1 MKKICFLF
9 VFFTIVLH
17 SFSQTAVNKD
27 GSIKYRGNVAILV
40 KSRYFTFHDGKVV
53 KSVDD
58 ETKSMLET
66 TLRAISM
73 EKFQNICF
81 GIVNRDDAASKQVE
95 KLIEENKLEDY
106 LDGISVRAKNQ
117 GADYLYLVEAI
128 IYAENDA
135 SAQIEIS
142 TRLMNVENNL
152 GYHSYYRTKAVPLN
166 NEEQMR
172 KDISKLVKSF
182 SSSLENTLMQLF
194 PEQYYITKADGK
206 NWYLGAYQPNGRIM
220 PTDKFYAFNFQKDN
234 MNVAQEVAPIQ
245 ILDNIAVCQNASLSG
260 GQLVVKSNTQVS
272 NTSNIVLFRNVL
284 QPIIQGTNQ
293 MTMTF
298 FGLNSDNESYDGLTK
313 GRINNAVFDAITRH
327 PGLQLIEHDHLPSLK
342 KERELQKGE
351 DFLDGHVVKQMKAI
365 GATYLLKL
373 ESYARNEG
381 QVSFKMS
388 FISVEQN
395 MIARTVDV
403 VTSID
408 NIENEMY
415 KQICER
421 IAYPCVIRKL
431 SKDKYELSSA
441 ISLQTGNDCILAM
454 TKAIQNPMT
463 GETSYNR
470 IDVCS
475 AKFEKYMGNKC
486 IVSVDKVFSADDMSN
501 LEQYSSTGMVTLR
514 IDGAKIKSELNQ
526 RTDLQR
532 QVDKQEKRKKVKETL
547 KGLGKSI
554 FGNSKISVNSNR

>member
-1 MKKICFLF
+1 MKKINLLF
-9 VFFTIVLH
+9 VFISIALL

-27 GSIKYRGNVAILV
+27 GSIKFRGNVAILV
-40 KSRYFTFHDGKVV
+40 KSRYYTFQNGNAV
-53 KSVDD
+53 KCVDD
-58 ETKSMLET
+58 ESKTFLET

-81 GIVNRDDAASKQVE
+81 GIVNRDDIASKQVE
-95 KLIEENKLEDY
+95 ELIEENKLEDY

-117 GADYLYLVEAI
+117 GADYLYLVEAV
-128 IYAENDA
+128 IYGEDDA

-142 TRLMNVENNL
+142 SRLMNVENNL
-152 GYHSYYRTKAVPLN
+152 GYHSYYRSKAVALN

-172 KDISKLVKSF
+172 KDISKLVKTF
-182 SSSLENTLMQLF
+182 SLSLENTLMQIF
-194 PEQYYITKADGK
+194 PEQYYITKAEGK

-220 PTDKFYAFNFQKDN
+220 PTDRFYAFNFQKEN
-234 MNVAQEVAPIQ
+234 MNIAQDVAPIQ
-245 ILDNIAVCQNASLSG
+245 VLDNIAVCQNASLSN
-260 GQLVVKSNTQVS
+260 GQLVVKSNTQVQ
-272 NTSNIVLFRNVL
+272 NTSNIVLFRNVP
-284 QPIIQGTNQ
+284 QPIFQGANQ

-298 FGLNSDNESYDGLTK
+298 FGLNNDNESYDGLTK

-342 KERELQKGE
+342 KERELQKSE

-373 ESYARNEG
+373 ENYVRNEG
-381 QVSFKMS
+381 KVSFKMS
-388 FISVEQN
+388 FISVGQN
-395 MIARTVDV
+395 MIVRTIDV

-408 NIENEMY
+408 NIEDEMY

-421 IAYPCVIRKL
+421 IAYPCVVKKIAKN
-431 SKDKYELSSA
+431 KYELSSA

-470 IDVCS
+470 TDVCS
-475 AKFEKYMGNKC
+475 AKLEKYMGNKC
-486 IVSVDKVFSADDMSN
+486 IVSIDKVFSADDLSS
-501 LEQYSSTGMVTLR
+501 LEQISQTGLVTLR
-514 IDGAKIKSELNQ
+514 IDGTKIRSDIDYK
-526 RTDLQR
+526 TDVQR
-532 QVDKQEKRKKVKETL
+532 QINKQEKRKKVKETL
-547 KGLGKSI
+547 RGIGKSL
-554 FGNSKISVNSNR
+554 FGNAKISINGN

>member
-1 MKKICFLF
+1 MKKINLLF
-9 VFFTIVLH
+9 VFISIALL

-27 GSIKYRGNVAILV
+27 GSIKFRGNVAILV
-40 KSRYFTFHDGKVV
+40 KSRYYTFQNGNAV
-53 KSVDD
+53 KCVDD
-58 ETKSMLET
+58 ESKTFLET

-81 GIVNRDDAASKQVE
+81 GIVNRDDIASKQVE
-95 KLIEENKLEDY
+95 ELIEENKLEDY

-117 GADYLYLVEAI
+117 GADYLYLVEAV
-128 IYAENDA
+128 IYGEDDA

-142 TRLMNVENNL
+142 SRLMNVENNL
-152 GYHSYYRTKAVPLN
+152 GYHSYYRSKAVALN

-172 KDISKLVKSF
+172 KDISKLVKTF
-182 SSSLENTLMQLF
+182 SLSLENTLMQIF
-194 PEQYYITKADGK
+194 PEQYYITKAEGK

-220 PTDKFYAFNFQKDN
+220 PTDRFYAFNFQKEN
-234 MNVAQEVAPIQ
+234 MNIAQDVAPIQ
-245 ILDNIAVCQNASLSG
+245 VLDNIAVCQNASLSN
-260 GQLVVKSNTQVS
+260 GQLVVKSNTQVQ
-272 NTSNIVLFRNVL
+272 NTSNIVLFRNVP
-284 QPIIQGTNQ
+284 QPIFQGANQ

-298 FGLNSDNESYDGLTK
+298 FGLNNDNESYDGLTK

-342 KERELQKGE
+342 KERELQKSE

-373 ESYARNEG
+373 ENYVRNERK
-381 QVSFKMS
+381 VSFKMS
-388 FISVEQN
+388 FISVGQN
-395 MIARTVDV
+395 MIVRTIDV

-408 NIENEMY
+408 NIEDEMY

-421 IAYPCVIRKL
+421 IAYPCVVKKIAKN
-431 SKDKYELSSA
+431 KYELSSA

-470 IDVCS
+470 TDVCS
-475 AKFEKYMGNKC
+475 AKLEKYMGNKC
-486 IVSVDKVFSADDMSN
+486 IVSIDKVFSADDLSS
-501 LEQYSSTGMVTLR
+501 LEQISQTGLVTLR
-514 IDGAKIKSELNQ
+514 IDGTKIRSDIDYK
-526 RTDLQR
+526 TDVQR
-532 QVDKQEKRKKVKETL
+532 QINKQEKRKKVKETL
-547 KGLGKSI
+547 RGIGKSL
-554 FGNSKISVNSNR
+554 FGNAKISINGN